1 MGKLIQFL
9 THPAELYAAVQLK
22 GFRKTLHPQDL
33 SKAPATLKECYRYL
47 NLTSRSFAAVIQELH
62 PELRDA
68 VMLFYMVLRAL
79 DTMEDDMTLDPAVK
93 VPLLRTFHEK
103 LALKEYLFT
112 DLGPNEKDRV
122 VLVGFTNILV
132 EYHKLKP
139 AYQDIIRDM
148 TEQMGNGMADY
159 IVDDQFNLL
168 GVQTLKDF
176 DLYCHYVAGLVG
188 EGLTR
193 LMALAG
199 FADDDLVADGFAKC
213 ESMGLFL
220 QKTNIIR
227 DYNEDMHD
235 GRSFYPKEV
244 WSKYTA
250 ELPLFYKNKA
260 FEQAGV
266 WCINELVLNSLG
278 HAKDVLS
285 YLSLVRDPSSF
296 SFCAIPQVM
305 AIANLD
311 LVYNNK
317 TVLYR
322 NVKIRKGTTV
332 LLILES
338 RTLPGVVRI
347 FRRYI
352 KRLNNKADVNDPNYF
367 KMGLVLGEIEQF
379 CDTMYPRA
387 VPAGVIK
394 RPQEIN
400 EFVARRGDLDATLE
414 ALYSQETAQLNAI
427 LLAVALAVAGAVYA
441 VI

>member
-1 MGKLIQFL
+1 MGKFLQFA
-9 THPAELYAAVQLK
+9 THPAELYAAIQLK
-22 GFRKTLHPQDL
+22 GFRKTLHPQEL
-33 SKAPATLKECYRYL
+33 SNASPTLAECYRFL

-68 VMLFYMVLRAL
+68 IMLFYIVLRAL
-79 DTMEDDMTLDPAVK
+79 DTLEDDMTLDPAVK

-103 LALKEYLFT
+103 LNLKEYLF
-112 DLGPNEKDRV
+112 DGLGPNEKDRL
-122 VLVGFTNILV
+122 VLVGYTNILV

-139 AYQDIIRDM
+139 AYQDIIKEITDK
-148 TEQMGNGMADY
+148 MGNGMADY
-159 IVDDQFNLL
+159 IVDEQFNLL

-193 LMALAG
+193 LMVLAG

-227 DYNEDMHD
+227 DYNEDLHD

-244 WSKYTA
+244 WSKYTK
-250 ELPLFYKNKA
+250 ELPLFYKNPA
-260 FEQAGV
+260 HEQAGV
-266 WCINELVLNSLG
+266 WCINELILGTLG
-278 HAKDVLS
+278 HAKDVLT

-305 AIANLD
+305 AIANLE
-311 LVYNNK
+311 LMYNNK
-317 TVLYR
+317 KVLYG
-322 NVKIRKGTTV
+322 NVKLRKGTTV

-347 FRRYI
+347 FRRYV
-352 KRLNNKADVNDPNYF
+352 KRINNKSDVNDPNYF

-387 VPAGVIK
+387 VPAGVSK
-394 RPQEIN
+394 RPQDIN
-400 EFVARRGDLDATLE
+400 RFVARRGDLDADLE
-414 ALYSQETAQLNAI
+414 ARYSAETLRLNTV